1 MYSLSAIPGLQYYN
15 VALVAVGIVAVF
27 ELCMVR
33 LNDTPRWLFT
43 NGYKSEAESVLQWL
57 RGPKIGIAQELCDM
71 EETISGKTLTTRQVF
86 KEFAKRSILIPLV
99 LLLIVMFLQQISG
112 LNAISSY
119 ASLLF
124 GEAGVSNPRLISVFS
139 IGFTGFVATLIAVYI
154 VDLAGRKI
162 LLIIS
167 GIGMFA
173 GTTMLGAHFFL
184 TRPSLCAHH
193 NSTEYFLTVLQDS
206 TSSSSCN
213 THFAPLAITSIIL
226 YNIAFAFGWGPVP
239 WILMSELLPTQVR
252 GVASG
257 ISTFVNWGTAAIV
270 VGFYFNYAKVVKP
283 WGAWWSFSL
292 LNFLGVLFVI
302 FFLPETKGKSL
313 EEIQLHFEK
322 HATKKVLVRD

>member
-27 ELCMVR
+27 ELCMVC

-86 KEFAKRSILIPLV
+86 MEFKKRSTLIPLV
-99 LLLIVMFLQQISG
+99 LLLIMMFLQNISG
-112 LNAISSY
+112 LNAISSF
-119 ASLLF
+119 AGILF
-124 GEAGVSNPRLISVFS
+124 DEAGVSNPRLISVFS
-139 IGFTGFVATLIAVYI
+139 IGLTGFLSTLISGYV

-213 THFAPLAITSIIL
+213 THLAPLAITSIIL
-226 YNIAFAFGWGPVP
+226 YNIAYAFGWGPIP
-239 WILMSELLPTQVR
+239 WMLISELLPMQVR
-252 GVASG
+252 GVAGG
-257 ISTFVNWGTAAIV
+257 ITALSDWGTAAIV
-270 VGFYFNYAKVVKP
+270 VGFYLNYAKLVKP

-302 FFLPETKGKSL
+302 FLIPETKGKTL
-313 EEIQLHFEK
+313 EEIQLQFEK
-322 HATKKVLVRD
+322 HSTKKVLVID